1 MDKFIIG
8 FGLGR
13 NAEFD
18 IVHVPSIREAYAAA
32 VTRTRAKGWAIVDP
46 DELEE
51 TFAEPYDEFRA
62 RDLGL
67 LIPDQ
72 QPWR

>member
-18 IVHVPSIREAYAAA
+18 IVHAPSIREAYAAA
-32 VTRTRAKGWAIVDP
+32 VVRTRAKGWGADSF
-46 DELEE
+46 ELEE